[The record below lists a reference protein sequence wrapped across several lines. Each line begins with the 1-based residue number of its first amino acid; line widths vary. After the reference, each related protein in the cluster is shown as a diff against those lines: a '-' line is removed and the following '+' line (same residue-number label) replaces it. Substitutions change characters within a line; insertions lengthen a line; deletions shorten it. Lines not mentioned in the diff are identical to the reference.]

1 MEKIIIKIE
10 LADGNFVEP
19 RNLYQYSNR
28 VLMDSYKKALEDDR
42 DDNAKALL
50 KQILSRFESDSCT
63 KAGESKDELF
73 ARTFSDYVNRCPNDF
88 KVAAKKMACEHR
100 YLQNEMFKV
109 FMEYVKILASNEA
122 KGCYDPRNQ
131 YACKASAE
139 IIKHFKDSNFPYWE

>member
-10 LADGNFVEP
+10 LADGSFVEP

-28 VLMDSYKKALEDDR
+28 VLMDSYKKALADDR
-42 DDNAKALL
+42 DADAEEILHT
-50 KQILSRFESDSCT
+50 ILSRFECDSCT

-88 KVAAKKMACEHR
+88 KAAAKKMACEHR

-122 KGCYDPRNQ
+122 KGFYDPRNQ

-139 IIKHFKDSNFPYWE
+139 IIKHFQETDFPY